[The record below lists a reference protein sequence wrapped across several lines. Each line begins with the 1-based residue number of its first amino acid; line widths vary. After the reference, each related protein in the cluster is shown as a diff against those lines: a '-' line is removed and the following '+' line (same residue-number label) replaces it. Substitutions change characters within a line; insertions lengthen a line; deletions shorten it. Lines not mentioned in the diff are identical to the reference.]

1 MQNYK
6 QKYLKYKLKY
16 LNLKQKKFVGGMEN
30 KIDSKKIVSTD
41 DEYIIEQIKDLS
53 SFKKTLKDTFKE
65 YKDLSEKLSN
75 NYYDYYDKPNP
86 LDNLVKDK
94 DEFRGLRYPDF
105 FSKYKKF
112 TKEVADFL
120 EQMDILDTYIYTETL
135 DKAEKA
141 SEEMIETLDKAE
153 EASEEMTETSDKA
166 VDFKRLN
173 KFLEDKNYVNK
184 VIDIII
190 QIDKIVKES
199 FEKVNSYFSNIK
211 VEHKENLLEIKKNIN
226 NIKSKISKVFK
237 IENLGQYCNPDTKK
251 NLKDNECCGFE
262 DNRITVGKK
271 HISTYT
277 WNDKKMYEQQTYC
290 AYE

>member
-153 EASEEMTETSDKA
+153 EA
-166 VDFKRLN
+166 
-173 KFLEDKNYVNK
+173 
-184 VIDIII
+184 
-190 QIDKIVKES
+190 
-199 FEKVNSYFSNIK
+199 
-211 VEHKENLLEIKKNIN
+211 
-226 NIKSKISKVFK
+226 
-237 IENLGQYCNPDTKK
+237 
-251 NLKDNECCGFE
+251 
-262 DNRITVGKK
+262 
-271 HISTYT
+271 
-277 WNDKKMYEQQTYC
+277 
-290 AYE
+290 